1 MMFNTEA
8 ESVGGA
14 AHDTQRKIAKH
25 IRNLFNFR
33 GSAALYRMSPPH
45 AGHEFVIASAVN
57 CGFAHETYLFP
68 ATPDGEI
75 ADWIELDGSERNTTS
90 HERVMSNIDYV
101 IEY

>member
-1 MMFNTEA
+1 MVNTDT

-14 AHDTQRKIAKH
+14 AQDTHRKIAKH
-25 IRNLFNFR
+25 VCKLFSFR
-33 GSAALYRMSPPH
+33 GSAALYRMSPPY

-57 CGFAHETYLFP
+57 DGLIHETYLFP

-75 ADWIELDGSERNTTS
+75 ADWGELGGSERNTTS